1 MEVGTAGGG
10 ATSARQRNTVVSVTP
25 IVPRRLLVCHAC
37 TGGACQRNHLG
48 PTEANLATPP
58 EEVSSREVERVPEL
72 DQHIER
78 HHEPERVLASRVVDQ
93 VLNDDEGASRRQGL
107 VSGTDKAHLLLQIPV
122 VKDHA

>member
-1 MEVGTAGGG
+1 MEVGTAGGE
-10 ATSARQRNTVVSVTP
+10 RQPLVSVTP

-58 EEVSSREVERVPEL
+58 EEVSSPEVERVPEL

-78 HHEPERVLASRVVDQ
+78 HHEPERVLASRVLYQ
-93 VLNDDEGASRRQGL
+93 AFNDDERGSRKQGL
-107 VSGTDKAHLLLQIPV
+107 VNGTDKAHRL
-122 VKDHA
+122 